1 MVTIVLDVDG
11 TLCELGGNDYADAVP
26 RLEVIKRLRHFRG
39 QGAYICLYTARNMRT
54 YNGNLG
60 KIMAHTSRT
69 LFEWLEKHDIPFD
82 EVYFGKP
89 WPGERGFY
97 VDDRTIRPS
106 EFVSMTL
113 EEIEALL
120 AKEHESTGLVD

>member
-1 MVTIVLDVDG
+1 V
-11 TLCELGGNDYADAVP
+11 AQ
-26 RLEVIKRLRHFRG
+26 LRQYRDK
-39 QGAYICLYTARNMRT
+39 GAYICLYTARNMRT
-54 YNGNLG
+54 HNGNLG

-69 LFEWLEKHDIPFD
+69 LFAWLEKHDIPFD

-120 AKEHESTGLVD
+120 AKEHEPAGSGE